1 MEIEKK
7 ERMELL
13 SFQAHEIDSVDPQEN
28 EDHVLKTSYVKYSN
42 IKEIITTMSNA
53 KHNISESDDSL
64 VDRLNQN
71 LQDLCSIKKYD
82 ENISSIT
89 NLISDAILQ
98 LEEANTEIGLQL
110 MGIEFD
116 SEELQSMEERMN
128 ALESLKRKYG
138 GSIDSVLNHSK

>member
-1 MEIEKK
+1 MKSI
-7 ERMELL
+7 L
-13 SFQAHEIDSVDPQEN
+13 VDPQEN
-28 EDHVLKTSYVKYSN
+28 EDHVLKTSFVKYSN
-42 IKEIITTMSNA
+42 IKEIIRTLSNV

-64 VDRLNQN
+64 VDQLNQN
-71 LQDLCSIKKYD
+71 FQDLCSIKKYD

-116 SEELQSMEERMN
+116 SEELQSIEERMN

-138 GSIDSVLNHSK
+138 GSIDSVVNQRKR